1 MAPKVVSQ
9 RDEADLQAMIKR
21 IEEENEEVDGDAPE
35 DA

>member
-1 MAPKVVSQ
+1 M
-9 RDEADLQAMIKR
+9 DIHIYTQAMIKR

>member
-1 MAPKVVSQ
+1 MSFSTQHDTCP
-9 RDEADLQAMIKR
+9 QAMIKR